1 MTTTLS
7 LNENRWRKCPICAW
21 RRQYIPQDDEATDAP
36 KWTCDSDDPAILR
49 GLHQKPSQVWIDIIN
64 TNRLCSPELP
74 VKRGERWWVK
84 IPLRCELQVQDSDG
98 HYVYDGVWK
107 DPHQT
112 VRGYHNTKLESL
124 VTATET
130 WKGKLGNGILVEGRL
145 RYGCCSHENHIGVN
159 VYSDGGLETF
169 DGSMG
174 WVQLEVLVVNTVKL
188 KGGRCNRYCVCGPQK
203 EVCHKAALVALW
215 IPLQEVPPIVYLS

>member
-21 RRQYIPQDDEATDAP
+21 RRQLIPQDDEATSAP
-36 KWTCDSDDPAILR
+36 QWACDSDDPAILR

-98 HYVYDGVWK
+98 HYVYVGVWT

-112 VRGYHNTKLESL
+112 VRGNHNTKLESL

-130 WKGKLGNGILVEGRL
+130 WTGKLGNGILVEGRL
-145 RYGCCSHENHIGVN
+145 RYGVCSHENNIGVN

-174 WVQLEVLVVNTVKL
+174 WVQLEVVAQARRRARVAASAHPRPSGSPRHQQARLL
-188 KGGRCNRYCVCGPQK
+188 EQRGRGGRSGPDDRQ
-203 EVCHKAALVALW
+203 
-215 IPLQEVPPIVYLS
+215 

>member
-7 LNENRWRKCPICAW
+7 LKENRRGRWGNRIHGGGGRQSWCPICAW

-84 IPLRCELQVQDSDG
+84 IPLRCELQDQDSDG
-98 HYVYDGVWK
+98 HYAYDGVWQ

-112 VRGYHNTKLESL
+112 VTGYHNTKLESL

-130 WKGKLGNGILVEGRL
+130 WQGKLGNGI
-145 RYGCCSHENHIGVN
+145 
-159 VYSDGGLETF
+159 
-169 DGSMG
+169 
-174 WVQLEVLVVNTVKL
+174 
-188 KGGRCNRYCVCGPQK
+188 
-203 EVCHKAALVALW
+203 
-215 IPLQEVPPIVYLS
+215 